1 MKDLKLALGVAL
13 GVALLVLVDI
23 LILLVYVIVEGL
35 RGSLNAMLMEN
46 REDPSAEIGVS
57 IVIITII
64 YAGVLTCI

>member
-1 MKDLKLALGVAL
+1 MKDLKLAL